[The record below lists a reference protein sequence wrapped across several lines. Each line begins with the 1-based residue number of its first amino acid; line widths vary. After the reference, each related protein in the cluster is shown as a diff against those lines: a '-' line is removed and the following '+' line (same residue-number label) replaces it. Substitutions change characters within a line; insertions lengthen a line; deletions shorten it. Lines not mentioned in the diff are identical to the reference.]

1 MADWQKG
8 DLALCVKDCSIIGVP
23 LGSFNTVREVFEDI
37 GLTSL
42 EIQTGLLFEG
52 KEFPPPYTGVAAK
65 NFRKVT
71 PPKADEFDRE
81 VIELMNGQPAEYSG
95 KSPMRTS
102 WWEAVS

>member
-8 DLALCVKDCSIIGVP
+8 DLALCVVGKYSGRIYLVVGV
-23 LGSFNTVREVFEDI
+23 LKQG
-37 GLTSL
+37 
-42 EIQTGLLFEG
+42 IQTGLLIEG
-52 KEFPPPYTGVAAK
+52 SQSGHPTGAWCASS
-65 NFRKVT
+65 FRKVT

-95 KSPMRTS
+95 KSPMRTP

>member
-8 DLALCVKDCSIIGVP
+8 DLALCVKKTDPGNP
-23 LGSFNTVREVFEDI
+23 LRVGAVYTVERI
-37 GLTSL
+37 SAQGNLHL
-42 EIQTGLLFEG
+42 R
-52 KEFPPPYTGVAAK
+52 GVAENGLGAFK
-65 NFRKVT
+65 RDRFRKVT

-81 VIELMNGQPAEYSG
+81 VIELMNGQPAEYRG